1 MRLRR
6 CGPDAVLVELASLT
20 EVAAARTALTGL
32 PGVVD
37 VVPGARTVLVSF
49 SDGVP
54 RDLAAVLAEVDLSAP
69 PPAAGETVVLPVV
82 YDGPDLE
89 LVARTAGL
97 SVEEVVAAHAGA
109 EYAVAFT
116 GFAPGFGYLTGL
128 PPALRQPR
136 LDSPR
141 TRVPEGAVGIAGD
154 FTGVYPR
161 PSPGGWRLLGRLA
174 DTAPPLFDPDRTP
187 PALLTPGARVRF
199 KATPCTR

>member
-6 CGPDAVLVELASLT
+6 CGPDAVLVELGSLT
-20 EVAAARTALTGL
+20 EVAAARAALASV

-37 VVPGARTVLVSF
+37 LVPAARTVLVTFDS
-49 SDGVP
+49 GVP
-54 RDLAAVLAEVDLSAP
+54 TSLPDVLRDLSAP
-69 PPAAGETVVLPVV
+69 PPPSGETVVLPAV

-89 LVARTAGL
+89 LVASTAGL
-97 SVEEVVAAHAGA
+97 PVAEVVALHSGA

-128 PPALRQPR
+128 PEPLRQSR
-136 LDSPR
+136 LDTPR
-141 TRVPEGAVGIAGD
+141 TRVPAGALGIAGE

-174 DTAPPLFDPDRTP
+174 DDAPALFDPARDP
-187 PALLTPGARVRF
+187 AALLSPGLRVRF
-199 KATPCTR
+199 EAVR